1 MPYQST
7 YSIDGGFTN
16 MKTSDFWKTNK
27 GRRLK
32 GEASAKRVIENA
44 NKYADLTARLNKL
57 HEDGALYGFTRDMY
71 IVLTKGTRP
80 FTEKMYK
87 ATVKAIERPE
97 FDEVEMIK
105 QKEKAKGLIEKVNIA
120 YDLVMEIDGNKKQY
134 YVENYSPIPFIESIK
149 KQVEKKYWLSK
160 KQMEGLNK
168 VYKKYL
174 KKKEKLDG

>member
-32 GEASAKRVIENA
+32 GEASARRVIENA
-44 NKYADLTARLNKL
+44 NKYADLTARL
-57 HEDGALYGFTRDMY
+57 HELKYMGKLYGFVKEMHS
-71 IVLTKGTRP
+71 ILTKGTRP

-97 FDEVEMIK
+97 FDEVAMIE